1 MPTSASASSRAPLS
15 TRSPAFALALTRV
28 NSGVRH
34 PRVLLALKTALA
46 VGIAWTVAPHLPG
59 VAEDYPYYGP
69 LGALI
74 SMHPTLMRSITTG
87 LRTLAGLAIGML
99 LAAAIILF
107 FEPNVVTISL
117 IVGAGVLVAGAK
129 WLGAG
134 SDTVPTA
141 VLFVLIIGG
150 PNADAYSIGYLSQ
163 MTAGVIVGVAVNMLI
178 FPPLTINNATKQ
190 LDGFRGTLATQ
201 LDDMALA
208 LRESWPPEHEDWA
221 TRGTQLATITDD
233 VRAALQSASDSRR
246 VNPRSRLRRNQHDL
260 TRDYNDLAAFERI
273 TFHVQDITDVLANAV
288 WGHAVRIDLDPQV
301 RGALSDALGSIATTL
316 RTWDD
321 LAESDALDTARKVLE
336 TVGARAQKLGEQ
348 PGSGMNPASV
358 LALDLSRILAVIDDR
373 LAALG
378 SSARSTNQSSSTS
391 AT

>member
-1 MPTSASASSRAPLS
+1 M
-15 TRSPAFALALTRV
+15 
-28 NSGVRH
+28 RH

-46 VGIAWTVAPHLPG
+46 VGIAWSIAPHLPG

-99 LAAAIILF
+99 LAAIIIVF

-129 WLGAG
+129 WLGTG

-150 PNADAYSIGYLSQ
+150 PNADAYSIGYLTQ
-163 MTAGVIVGVAVNMLI
+163 MTAGVIIGVAVNMLI

-190 LDGFRGTLATQ
+190 LEGFRGTLATQ

-221 TRGTQLATITDD
+221 SRGTQLATITDD
-233 VRAALQSASDSRR
+233 VRAALQAASDSRR
-246 VNPRSRLRRNQHDL
+246 VNPRSRLKRNQHDL

-288 WGHAVRIDLDPQV
+288 WGHAVRIELDPEV
-301 RGALSDALGSIATTL
+301 RGALSDALGAIATTL
-316 RTWDD
+316 RNWDNLVD
-321 LAESDALDTARKVLE
+321 SDALDTARSVLE
-336 TVGARAQKLGEQ
+336 TVGEGAQKLGEKS
-348 PGSGMNPASV
+348 GSGMNPASV
-358 LALDLSRILAVIDDR
+358 LALDLSRILAVI
-373 LAALG
+373 AARKTAQ
-378 SSARSTNQSSSTS
+378 SSPSARGTGSRTETNL
-391 AT
+391 